1 MFDIKD
7 NPYPG
12 GPNPHEINIR
22 DINIH
27 YSGNNIN
34 HINPHLRYYPFE
46 CLICEEEFEKSR
58 KRGDSQEWMKD
69 GSKTAVKPMMRIHVK
84 DKHFKDSNLE
94 RDQLEEQIDKSI
106 RTLKVTELEKITKK
120 QINTNVNKNISNKRK
135 RKSIPGPLRETK
147 SDSFPSVKQL
157 RPIVPLFLNRT
168 FVKLNG
174 SDDLSNNLKA
184 STFVTFPTQVLKS
197 KPSIVF
203 EIPAKVGIDFPK
215 KVQSVNQI
223 LLNVETRPK
232 QVNTE
237 VINEQKLIIDEEILK
252 PVIVSKDGKKEV
264 FGCIFCHEKFQEYSP
279 AFIHYLL
286 HFNLFIECAKCSQK
300 FTSVDK
306 FRSHNSLHNENS
318 NLLNLNKFKV
328 IRKWI
333 EKFLN
338 FMINERKELIEL
350 TRDVTRVRCP
360 VCLMVSNIYHI
371 NGKNDLQNDETIE
384 SHIHKHLKYFPY
396 ECIDCSYDDI
406 KTQFCLDSN
415 AKNHLIDKHLMS
427 NANNFTKKELNSYFD
442 NKMSS
447 ITKFDDIFEECA
459 QLTLQIKQFWKNNS
473 KDEPRTAFPRLVDK
487 CL

>member
-1 MFDIKD
+1 VFDIKD

-333 EKFLN
+333 DNFLN
-338 FMINERKELIEL
+338 FMINERKELIDSSSL
-350 TRDVTRVRCP
+350 SR
-360 VCLMVSNIYHI
+360 M
-371 NGKNDLQNDETIE
+371 
-384 SHIHKHLKYFPY
+384 
-396 ECIDCSYDDI
+396 SYG
-406 KTQFCLDSN
+406 L
-415 AKNHLIDKHLMS
+415 
-427 NANNFTKKELNSYFD
+427 
-442 NKMSS
+442 
-447 ITKFDDIFEECA
+447 
-459 QLTLQIKQFWKNNS
+459 
-473 KDEPRTAFPRLVDK
+473 
-487 CL
+487 

>member
-1 MFDIKD
+1 
-7 NPYPG
+7 
-12 GPNPHEINIR
+12 
-22 DINIH
+22 
-27 YSGNNIN
+27 
-34 HINPHLRYYPFE
+34 
-46 CLICEEEFEKSR
+46 
-58 KRGDSQEWMKD
+58 
-69 GSKTAVKPMMRIHVK
+69 VK

-106 RTLKVTELEKITKK
+106 RTLKVLELEKITKK
-120 QINTNVNKNISNKRK
+120 QINTNVNKNISKKRK

-147 SDSFPSVKQL
+147 SDSLPSVKQL

-168 FVKLNG
+168 FVKLNA
-174 SDDLSNNLKA
+174 SDHFNKNLKA
-184 STFVTFPTQVLKS
+184 TTFVTFPTQVLKS
-197 KPSIVF
+197 KPPVVF
-203 EIPAKVGIDFPK
+203 GIPAKVGIDSPK
-215 KVQSVNQI
+215 KVQSVNQF
-223 LLNVETRPK
+223 LVSVETRPK
-232 QVNTE
+232 QMNTE
-237 VINEQKLIIDEEILK
+237 VISEEKLIIDEEILK
-252 PVIVSKDGKKEV
+252 PAIVSIDGKKQI
-264 FGCIFCHEKFQEYSP
+264 FGCIFCHKKIEEYGL

-286 HFNLFIECAKCSQK
+286 HFNLFIGCEKCDLK

-338 FMINERKELIEL
+338 FMINDRKELIEL

-360 VCLMVSNIYHI
+360 VCLMVSNVYQI

-406 KTQFCLDSN
+406 KTEFCLDSN
-415 AKNHLIDKHLMS
+415 ARNHLIDKHEIS
-427 NANNFTKKELNSYFD
+427 NANNLTKKELDSYFD

-459 QLTLQIKQFWKNNS
+459 QLTLEIKKFWKNNS
-473 KDEPRTAFPRLVDK
+473 KDEPLTALPRLVDN
-487 CL
+487 